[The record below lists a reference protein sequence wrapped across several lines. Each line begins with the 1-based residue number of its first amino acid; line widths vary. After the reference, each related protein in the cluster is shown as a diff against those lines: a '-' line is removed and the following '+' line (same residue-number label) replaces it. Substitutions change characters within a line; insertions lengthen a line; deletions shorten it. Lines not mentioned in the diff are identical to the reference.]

1 MPSLETLR
9 QSVSGIVIAREDE
22 DYATARENLL
32 WNARK
37 PERFPNAI
45 VGATSVA
52 DVQAAVRFAHRNG
65 LKVTARGGGHHWSGV
80 ALQEGIVIDLS
91 ALNHVKIDPV
101 ARIAETGPV
110 VTNRDLARAL
120 AQHGLSF
127 PVGHCPSV
135 PLSGYLL
142 GGGFGW
148 NAGTW
153 GIACFSVESVDVV
166 MADGERIRASES
178 GNQEVFWAARG
189 AGPAF
194 FGVVVGYR
202 LRLQRLPRAIT
213 TSAWTYDLADVA
225 KIERWI
231 SSTLPVLPRNVEFT
245 VTMSAAPPAIARRAP
260 KVATAV
266 ATVFADSVEE
276 ARIVLATIASGA
288 PAGAIVTDLNLP
300 TPFDALFDMIGA
312 SFPERRRYAAD
323 TYWSAAHAGAF
334 LEELASRIQQA
345 PSPASVAIGCIL
357 PPPTPGAPELPD
369 AAFSMFAPVFGCSYA
384 IWEDPAADAV
394 NLRWLRDTGEKIA
407 PLTVGHYLGEADL
420 DVPTRTQRSFSPAA
434 WDRLRELQVTYDPA
448 GTFRKPLS

>member
-1 MPSLETLR
+1 MQSLEVLK
-9 QSVSGIVIAREDE
+9 QSVSGIVIAREDGA
-22 DYATARENLL
+22 YASARDNLL

-45 VGATSVA
+45 VGATSVR
-52 DVQAAVRFAHRNG
+52 DVQAAVRFAHRHG

-120 AQHGLSF
+120 SEHGLAF
-127 PVGHCPSV
+127 PVGHCPTV

-153 GIACFSVESVDVV
+153 GIACFGVESVDVV
-166 MADGERIRASES
+166 MADGELIRASQSE
-178 GNQEVFWAARG
+178 NPEVFWAARG

-213 TSAWTYDLADVA
+213 TSAWTYDLADIV

-245 VTMSAAPPAIARRAP
+245 VTMSAASPAIARRAA
-260 KVATAV
+260 KVATAT

-276 ARIVLATIASGA
+276 ARTVLGTIASGA
-288 PAGAIVTDLNLP
+288 PSGALVTDLNLP

-312 SFPERRRYAAD
+312 SFPEHRRYAAD
-323 TYWSAAHAGAF
+323 TYWSSSRAGAF

-345 PSPASVAIGCIL
+345 PSSSSLGIGCIF
-357 PPPTPGAPELPD
+357 PPPTPGSPELPD
-369 AAFSMFAPVFGCSYA
+369 AAFSMVGPVFGCSYA
-384 IWEDPAADAV
+384 IWEDPAADDA
-394 NLRWLRDTGEKIA
+394 NLRWLRDTGERIA
-407 PLTVGHYLGEADL
+407 PMTIGHYLGEADL
-420 DVPTRTQRSFSPAA
+420 DTPSRTQRSFSPAA
-434 WDRLRELQVTYDPA
+434 WNRLKQLQVTYDPN
-448 GTFRKPLS
+448 GTFRKPQ

>member
-1 MPSLETLR
+1 MPSLEALK
-9 QSVSGIVIAREDE
+9 QSVSGIVIAREDGAY
-22 DYATARENLL
+22 DAARDNLI

-37 PERFPNAI
+37 PERFPDVI

-52 DVQAAVRFAHRNG
+52 DVQAAVRFARRHG

-110 VTNRDLARAL
+110 VTNRNLARAL
-120 AQHGLSF
+120 SEHGLAF
-127 PVGHCPSV
+127 PVGHCPTV

-166 MADGERIRASES
+166 MADGELIRASES
-178 GNQEVFWAARG
+178 ENTEVFWAARG

-213 TSAWTYDLADVA
+213 TSSWTYDLSDIV

-245 VTMSAAPPAIARRAP
+245 VMMSAASPAIARRAP

-276 ARIVLATIASGA
+276 ARTVLGTIASGA
-288 PAGAIVTDLNLP
+288 PAGALVTDLNLP

-312 SFPERRRYAAD
+312 SFPEKRRYAAD
-323 TYWSAAHAGAF
+323 TYWSASRAGAF
-334 LEELASRIQQA
+334 LEELASRIQLA
-345 PSPASVAIGCIL
+345 PSPASLGIGCIL
-357 PPPTPGAPELPD
+357 PPPAPGAPELPD
-369 AAFSMFAPVFGCSYA
+369 AAFSMFGPVFGCSYA
-384 IWEDPAADAV
+384 IWEDPAADDT
-394 NLRWLRDTGEKIA
+394 NLRWLHDTGEKIA
-407 PLTVGHYLGEADL
+407 PMTIGHYLGEADL
-420 DVPTRTQRSFSPAA
+420 DNPSRTSRSFSPAA
-434 WDRLRELQVTYDPA
+434 WSRLQQLQIAYDPN
-448 GTFRKPLS
+448 GTFRKPQ

>member
-1 MPSLETLR
+1 MPSLETLK
-9 QSVSGIVIAREDE
+9 QSVSGIVIARED
-22 DYATARENLL
+22 DGYPAARDNLI
-32 WNARK
+32 WNSRK
-37 PERFPNAI
+37 PERFPDAI
-45 VGATSVA
+45 VGATSVK
-52 DVQAAVRFAHRNG
+52 DVQATVRFAHRHG

-101 ARIAETGPV
+101 ARIAETGPA
-110 VTNRDLARAL
+110 VTNRDLARSL
-120 AQHGLSF
+120 SEHGLAF
-127 PVGHCPSV
+127 PVGHCPTV

-153 GIACFSVESVDVV
+153 GIACFSIESVDVV
-166 MADGERIRASES
+166 MADGELIRASLAE
-178 GNQEVFWAARG
+178 NPEVFWAARG

-213 TSAWTYDLADVA
+213 TSAWTYALTDIA

-231 SSTLPVLPRNVEFT
+231 STTLPVLPRNVEFT
-245 VTMSAAPPAIARRAP
+245 VMMSSAPPAIARRAP

-276 ARIVLATIASGA
+276 ARTVLAKIASGA
-288 PAGAIVTDLNLP
+288 PDGAIVTDLNLP

-312 SFPERRRYAAD
+312 SFPEHRRYAAD
-323 TYWSAAHAGAF
+323 TYWSASRAGDF
-334 LEELASRIQQA
+334 LEELASRIRQA
-345 PSPASVAIGCIL
+345 PSPASLGIGCIL
-357 PPPTPGAPELPD
+357 PPPPPGEPGLPD

-384 IWEDPAADAV
+384 IWEDPAADDV
-394 NLRWLRDTGEKIA
+394 NLRWLRDTGEKVA

-420 DVPTRTQRSFSPAA
+420 DNPSRTPRSFSPAA
-434 WDRLRELQVTYDPA
+434 WDRLKQLQVTYDPN
-448 GTFRKPLS
+448 GTFRKPQ